1 MGRAA
6 RRLAEQRANWQ
17 RNFPK
22 LLEAY
27 DLALQYA

>member
-6 RRLAEQRANWQ
+6 RRIAEQRANWE

-27 DLALQYA
+27 DLALHHA